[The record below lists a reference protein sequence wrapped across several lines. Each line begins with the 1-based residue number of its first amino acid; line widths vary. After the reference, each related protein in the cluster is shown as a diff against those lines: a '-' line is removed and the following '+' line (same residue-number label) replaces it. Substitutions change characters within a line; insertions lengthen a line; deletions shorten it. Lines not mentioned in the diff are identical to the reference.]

1 MKNKNTVT
9 ATFAA
14 LFAQIIFGFSFMFT
28 GVALRHA
35 SPMTVIANRYMVAF
49 LGLTIVILLSKQKL
63 NFTKNIFLLL
73 LMSLFQ
79 PILYFV
85 FETYGIKLTT
95 SSFSGVMISMIPI
108 VSMIMGIFTLGEKPS
123 PMQYVFSALSV
134 VGVIVSVQSGRAD
147 GIVNLSGVLLLIGA
161 VLSSVGYNILSRK
174 ISSEFTAFERTY
186 AMTLIGAI
194 AFLVISLAENIN
206 SPFNIISSFA
216 SGQYVL
222 SILYLGVFSSVIAF
236 LLLNYANTYL
246 PVAKTT
252 VFSNLTTVVS
262 VIAGTVFLKE
272 RITMQL
278 VAAVCMIITGVAG
291 VQLMDVKEQ

>member
-1 MKNKNTVT
+1 MAMSKQKVIC
-9 ATFAA
+9 ATLAA
-14 LFAQIIFGFSFMFT
+14 LCAQIIFGFSFMFT
-28 GVALRHA
+28 GVALKYA
-35 SPMTVIANRYMVAF
+35 SPMTVISNRYMVAF
-49 LGLTIVILLSKQKL
+49 LGLSIVMLLSKQKL
-63 NFTKNIFLLL
+63 NFRKNIFLLL

-108 VSMIMGIFTLGEKPS
+108 VSMILGIFTLGEKPS

-134 VGVIVSVQSGRAD
+134 AGVVISVYTGRED
-147 GIVNLSGVLLLIGA
+147 GIVNLSGVFLLLGA

-174 ISSEFTAFERTY
+174 ISAEFTVFERTY
-186 AMTLIGAI
+186 AMTLIGMVAFFVI
-194 AFLVISLAENIN
+194 ALAENI
-206 SPFNIISSFA
+206 STPINIVSSFA
-216 SGQYVL
+216 SGQYIL
-222 SILYLGVFSSVIAF
+222 SILYLGVFSSVVAF

-252 VFSNLTTVVS
+252 VFTNLTTVVS

-272 RITMQL
+272 KINDSF
-278 VAAVCMIITGVAG
+278 IS
-291 VQLMDVKEQ
+291 